1 MTTKMSN
8 LTIPLGIDSLK
19 IISQTVD
26 VQGNII
32 IDVESTKSETACH
45 KCGQLTNKRHGVGE
59 ILTVRHLPILDTPV
73 YLRIRVVRYECLNCD
88 DHPTTSEHYDW
99 MERKSK
105 TTKALDRYLSRSLI
119 HSTVEDVSRKEN
131 ITYEIVESS
140 LNRSVEITVNWSD
153 YTDLETLGI
162 DEIALKKGH
171 NDYLTIISVKD
182 KNDVLSVIAVLPDRL
197 KETVK
202 VFLESIPPHLKKT
215 VKTVCTDMYDGFVKA
230 ASEVFGSRVVVI
242 DRYHVSKLYRE
253 PLDRLRI
260 EEMKRLKAKLT
271 PEEYTQLE
279 GMMWILR
286 RNHECLSKE
295 EKLALEFLYSH
306 SPLLKEAHQTAL
318 KLTHIFNTHD
328 NRKKALTKM
337 NRWVQKVQGSKLT
350 CFDGFIKTLERY
362 KANILN
368 YFKNRRSSG
377 FVEGLNNKIKVLKRR
392 CYGLSKP
399 ASLFQRLFL
408 DLRGYQAFA

>member
-1 MTTKMSN
+1 MSN

-26 VQGNII
+26 IQGNII
-32 IDVESTKSETACH
+32 IDVESTKLETICH
-45 KCGQLTNKRHGVGE
+45 KCGKSITKRHGFGE
-59 ILTVRHLPILDTPV
+59 VIQVRHLSILDTPV
-73 YLRIRVVRYECLNCD
+73 YLRIRVVRYECVSCD
-88 DHPTTSEHYDW
+88 DHPTTSEQYDW

-105 TTKALDRYLSRSLI
+105 TTKGLDRYLNRNLI
-119 HSTVEDVSRKEN
+119 HSTIEDVSRKES
-131 ITYEIVESS
+131 ITSELVESS
-140 LNRSVEITVNWSD
+140 LHRGVDIAVNWKD
-153 YTDLETLGI
+153 YTNLETIGI

-171 NDYLTIISVKD
+171 NDYVTIISVKD
-182 KNDVLSVIAVLPDRL
+182 KNDALSVVAVLPDRL

-202 VFLESIPPHLKKT
+202 TFLESIPANLMKT

-253 PLDRLRI
+253 PLDQLRI
-260 EEMKRLKAKLT
+260 EEMKRLKPQLT
-271 PEEYTQLE
+271 QQEYGRLE

-286 RNHECLSKE
+286 RKHECLSKD
-295 EKLALEFLYSH
+295 EKTALEFMYIH
-306 SPLLKEAHQTAL
+306 SPLLKEAHQMAL
-318 KLTHIFNTHD
+318 KLTHIFNTHG
-328 NRKKALTKM
+328 NRKESLTKM
-337 NRWVQKVQGSKLT
+337 NRWIQKVQKSRLA

-399 ASLFQRLFL
+399 ESLFQRLFL
-408 DLRGYQAFA
+408 DLKGYEAFA